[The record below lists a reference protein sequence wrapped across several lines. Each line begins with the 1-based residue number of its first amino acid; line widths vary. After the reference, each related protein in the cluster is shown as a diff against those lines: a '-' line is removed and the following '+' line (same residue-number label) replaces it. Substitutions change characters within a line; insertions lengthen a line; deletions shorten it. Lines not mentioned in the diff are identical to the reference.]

1 MMNSKPPIS
10 ITFNSVELEESAFPF
25 WAQAIANHKPRA
37 KSVKISV
44 WTLTDFAIQCLNLL
58 AANVSIEV
66 IYAKVQGDVKTA
78 RFSVCKRELN
88 HAKFMIINNTKA
100 WIGSTNLAGDLLTNL
115 VVETEDRNVIRQLS
129 VIFSD
134 LKANMAKHSTY
145 VIKL

>member
-1 MMNSKPPIS
+1 MSSKPPIS

-25 WAQAIANHKPRA
+25 WAQAIASHKPRA

-58 AANVSIEV
+58 AANVSIKV
-66 IYAKVQGDVKTA
+66 IYAKVQGDIKA
-78 RFSVCKRELN
+78 AKFSVCKRELN

-100 WIGSTNLAGDLLTNL
+100 WLGSTNLAGDLLTNV
-115 VVETEDRNVIRQLS
+115 VVETEDRNVIKQLNA
-129 VIFSD
+129 IFSD
-134 LKANMAKHSTY
+134 LETNTAKRSTY